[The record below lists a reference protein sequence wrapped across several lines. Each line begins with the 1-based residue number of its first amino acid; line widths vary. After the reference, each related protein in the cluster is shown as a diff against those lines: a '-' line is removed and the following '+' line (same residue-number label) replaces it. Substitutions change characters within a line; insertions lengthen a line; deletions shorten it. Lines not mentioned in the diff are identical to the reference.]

1 VSKECG
7 LLADLADKP
16 RPPWAQAET
25 KATMLSVVTRT
36 LLVAAAL
43 SQTNAEHPHE
53 HDKEPCGCAQHEVDH
68 PFTINCDDAAAI
80 RAATVTLE
88 STCKENN
95 AEYEWG
101 GSFATPANAYKW
113 VAEARE

>member
-1 VSKECG
+1 
-7 LLADLADKP
+7 
-16 RPPWAQAET
+16 
-25 KATMLSVVTRT
+25 MLSVVTRT

-43 SQTNAEHPHE
+43 RQTNAEHTNQHV
-53 HDKEPCGCAQHEVDH
+53 KEPCGCAQHEINH

-88 STCKENN
+88 STCKENK

-101 GSFATPANAYKW
+101 GSFATPDNAYKW
-113 VAEARE
+113 VAEAREIAS